1 MQTKPIKIIVE
12 ITDEVIDLCAFV
24 QEVLDFE
31 EEAEEIKSEN
41 KQF

>member
-1 MQTKPIKIIVE
+1 MRKAKPMKIIVE

-31 EEAEEIKSEN
+31 EDKKIE
-41 KQF
+41 